1 MLAKGRV
8 TQSRIRVA
16 LLVLGLGGMTVA
28 VIGLRNDIK
37 GQTLP
42 SVATMAVAL
51 ATGIA
56 SLIFAARAWI
66 SLLGAEKRDR
76 RAVSNALWVSQLSK
90 YLPGGGLFQA
100 TGQITLSAAAHR
112 SAKRVAIAFIVSAAS
127 QAAAGFVIGAG
138 LVFLSGAPGWAR
150 WMAPLGLLTPLV
162 LTRPVLTLGM
172 RIGRRI
178 TRHVPDV
185 DHLPPPR
192 WIATAFGWGVL
203 NIGCFGISYGVILH
217 ALDPGTP
224 ILGATSAFAVAWVIG
239 FLVLPIPSGLGIRE
253 AILYAT
259 LPGVPAGAVLAS
271 SLAHRLTT
279 FIAEVILTAFSQVR
293 RKHHPTPIEPDVV
306 APGG

>member
-8 TQSRIRVA
+8 TQSRIRIG
-16 LLVLGLGGMTVA
+16 LLVLGMAGMTVA
-28 VIGLRNDIK
+28 VFGLRNDIR

-56 SLIFAARAWI
+56 SLVFAARAWI

-76 RAVSNALWVSQLSK
+76 RAVSNALWLSQLSK
-90 YLPGGGLFQA
+90 YIPGGGVFQA
-100 TGQITLSAAAHR
+100 TGQITLSSVAHR
-112 SAKRVAIAFIVSAAS
+112 SNKRVAIAFIVSAAS
-127 QAAAGFVIGAG
+127 QAAAGLVLSVG
-138 LVFLSGAPGWAR
+138 LVFLPGAPGWVR
-150 WMAPLGLLTPLV
+150 WLAPLGLLAPLV

-172 RIGRRI
+172 RLGRRI

-185 DHLPPPR
+185 DHLPPPK
-192 WIATAFGWGVL
+192 WIATAFAWGLL
-203 NIGCFGISYGVILH
+203 NIGCFGLSYGVILH
-217 ALDPGTP
+217 SLDPGTP
-224 ILGATSAFAVAWVIG
+224 IWGATSAFAIAWVVG

-253 AILYAT
+253 AVLYAT
-259 LPGVPAGAVLAS
+259 LPGVPAGAILAS

-279 FIAEVILTAFSQVR
+279 FIAEIILTGFSQVR
-293 RKHHPTPIEPDVV
+293 RKHHPTSVETEVM